1 MINSVYN
8 FFNRA
13 KYKYE
18 IKSRILRS
26 KILIFF
32 YVSSFI
38 FKGNH
43 VVIVEDNLSEKNII
57 VEEELDGINRD
68 DIGNLEYL
76 LILVIINEEC
86 WNLKLVV
93 DGGEVAR
100 NINQMKK
107 LEILQACRCDSV
119 TNNIGECI
127 SSISIWNIVNQLG
140 KYVFS

>member
-1 MINSVYN
+1 MLCNQKIILVSINQPSNLIHSVFN

-26 KILIFF
+26 KIFFF

-38 FKGNH
+38 SKGNH

-57 VEEELDGINRD
+57 VEEELDNINRD

-86 WNLKLVV
+86 WNPKLVV
-93 DGGEVAR
+93 DGGEVSR

-107 LEILQACRCDSV
+107 LEILQACRCRLCD
-119 TNNIGECI
+119 
-127 SSISIWNIVNQLG
+127 
-140 KYVFS
+140 K